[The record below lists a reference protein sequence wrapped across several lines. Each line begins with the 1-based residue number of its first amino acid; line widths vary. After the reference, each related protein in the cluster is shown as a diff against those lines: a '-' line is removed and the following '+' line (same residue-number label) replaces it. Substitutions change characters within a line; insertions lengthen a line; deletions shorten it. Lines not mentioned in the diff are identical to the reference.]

1 MKQVLLFLV
10 PYRFWGAP
18 LFLVP
23 YRFWGVPLFLVPYR
37 FRDPISGPL
46 SFSGYPYFW
55 SPIVFG
61 VPLFLVPYRFRGTPI
76 SGPLSFS
83 GYPYFWS
90 PIAFGG
96 HPYFWSPIAVSKVW
110 GELARFSTR
119 FRNIRGGCTPETR
132 HPPRM
137 LRKRVENLASFPQ
150 PFRAQLVGVL
160 ARQISD
166 LPR

>member
-1 MKQVLLFLV
+1 MGVVPDSQLTSVPQVPSKCVHLKVLRKAPCAARRAVDGARRGGAKDESSTRRAL
-10 PYRFWGAP
+10 PFWGAP
-18 LFLVP
+18 PFNCA
-23 YRFWGVPLFLVPYR
+23 R
-37 FRDPISGPL
+37 
-46 SFSGYPYFW
+46 
-55 SPIVFG
+55 
-61 VPLFLVPYRFRGTPI
+61 
-76 SGPLSFS
+76 
-83 GYPYFWS
+83 
-90 PIAFGG
+90 
-96 HPYFWSPIAVSKVW
+96 KVW

-166 LPR
+166 LSR